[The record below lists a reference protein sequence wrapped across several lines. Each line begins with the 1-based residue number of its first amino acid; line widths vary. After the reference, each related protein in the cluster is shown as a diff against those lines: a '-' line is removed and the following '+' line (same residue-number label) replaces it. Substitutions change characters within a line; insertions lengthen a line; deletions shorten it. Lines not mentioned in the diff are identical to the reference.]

1 MRVIDTHIHFWDL
14 ANNINTW
21 VSRVNEP
28 SLIKNYLPDMI
39 IKQFKAQLH
48 GVVHIEAHDSA
59 ISTISEINWLSQ
71 IMKTI
76 PNLKYSHIAFAD
88 ITLPK
93 SEFAKTID
101 NLKVCQNV
109 SGIRH
114 ILSHST
120 KFNYSPC
127 DADLSQNA
135 NIATNLSYLA
145 SAKLIFDCQ
154 MHPYQIDNILDSIK
168 ESRVICVVDHLALP
182 AWKNEG
188 DEDYKKWQNTVMEL
202 AKLDNVYIK
211 VSGIDMF
218 RQEHE
223 FKNVL
228 DFCFKNIPSTNLIYG
243 SNYPVSFNHD
253 YNYWY
258 EYLNNFNL
266 SDATKEQIFFKT
278 ANSIFFNNTP

>member
-14 ANNINTW
+14 ANNINNW
-21 VSRVNEP
+21 VSRVNKP
-28 SLIKNYLPDMI
+28 YLLKNHLPDMI
-39 IKQFKAQLH
+39 IKNFKAQLH
-48 GVVHIEAHDSA
+48 GVVHIEAHDYA
-59 ISTISEINWLSQ
+59 IPTTYEINWLSR

-93 SEFAKTID
+93 SEFAKIID
-101 NLKVCQNV
+101 NLIVCKKV

-114 ILSHST
+114 ILSHNP
-120 KFNYSPC
+120 KFDYSPC

-135 NIATNLSYLA
+135 NITENLNYLA
-145 SAKLIFDCQ
+145 STQLIFDCQ
-154 MHPYQIDNILDSIK
+154 MYPYQIDNILPAIK
-168 ESRVICVVDHLALP
+168 NSGVICIIDHLALP
-182 AWKNEG
+182 AWEKDG
-188 DEDYKKWQNTVMEL
+188 DKDHNTWQHTIAEL
-202 AKLDNVYIK
+202 AKLKNVFIK

-218 RQEHE
+218 RQDHE
-223 FKNVL
+223 FDNVL
-228 DFCFKNIPSTNLIYG
+228 DFCFKIIPSSNLIYG

-258 EYLNNFNL
+258 NYLNTFNL
-266 SDATKEQIFFKT
+266 SDSKKEQIFMKN